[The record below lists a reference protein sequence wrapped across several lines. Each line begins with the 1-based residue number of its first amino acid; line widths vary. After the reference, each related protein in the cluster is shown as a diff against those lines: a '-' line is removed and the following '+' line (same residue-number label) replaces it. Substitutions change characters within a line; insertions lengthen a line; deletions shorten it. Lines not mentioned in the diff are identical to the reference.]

1 MKRFLFCCCIGLLLV
16 SCTNR
21 PVSPSKASRRA
32 IDTIFQQKVIAL
44 QPTMDSICT
53 HVKDSIYK
61 VAVDSIFQERMT
73 EMNELVE

>member
-1 MKRFLFCCCIGLLLV
+1 MKWFLFCCCTLLLLV
-16 SCTNR
+16 ACTNR

-53 HVKDSIYK
+53 HLKDSVYK
-61 VAVDSIFQERMT
+61 VAVDSILEERMA

>member
-1 MKRFLFCCCIGLLLV
+1 MKWFLFFCCTGLLLV

-32 IDTIFQQKVIAL
+32 IDTIFQLKVIAL
-44 QPTMDSICT
+44 QPKMDSICT

-61 VAVDSIFQERMT
+61 VAVDSILEERMA

>member
-1 MKRFLFCCCIGLLLV
+1 MKRFLFCCCTSLLIV

-32 IDTIFQQKVIAL
+32 IDTIFQQKVIAF
-44 QPTMDSICT
+44 QPNMDSICT
-53 HVKDSIYK
+53 HLKDSIYK
-61 VAVDSIFQERMT
+61 VAVDSIFEERMA

>member
-1 MKRFLFCCCIGLLLV
+1 MKCFFFCCTVLIII

-32 IDTIFQQKVIAL
+32 IDTIFQQKVIAI

-61 VAVDSIFQERMT
+61 VAVDSILEERMT